1 VVKVLGVVGSPRKGG
16 NTELTIS
23 EVLKA
28 AKSAGA
34 TTEIISLSDYKLAP
48 CNGCRTCFDTKNCAI
63 KDDGEKLFRKVAEAD
78 ALVLGSPVYFGGVT
92 AQVKTFIDRIG
103 YLNMARG
110 RKPLMDK
117 IGASAVVGRR
127 TGMLNAS
134 LEILTFLTASRM
146 IIPSGGR
153 LVTVGRE
160 KGDVL
165 KDAEGMESARDL
177 GARMVELAEATSGFR
192 KKPS

>member
-16 NTELTIS
+16 NTELIVG

-28 AKSAGA
+28 ANSAGA
-34 TTEIISLSDYKLAP
+34 KTEMVFLPDYKLAP
-48 CNGCRTCFDTKNCAI
+48 CDGCRACFDKKSCAI
-63 KDDGEKLFRKVAEAD
+63 ADDGEKLFRKVSEAD
-78 ALVLGSPVYFGGVT
+78 ALVLGSPVYFGSVT
-92 AQVKTFIDRIG
+92 AQAKTFIDRIG

-117 IGASAVVGRR
+117 IGASVVVGRR

-134 LEILTFLTASRM
+134 LEILTFLTSSRM

-153 LVTVGRE
+153 LVAVGRE

-165 KDAEGMESARDL
+165 KDAEGMESAKEL
-177 GARMVELAEATSGFR
+177 GAKIVQLVEATSKFR
-192 KKPS
+192 GTS